1 MSPRTGT
8 AIVTGG
14 GRGIGLGVSQA
25 LAEAGYDLVICGVRP
40 EGDVPALADLR
51 GRGREVAYVQADIST
66 DEGRDR
72 LLAASD
78 AAIGVPNLLVNN
90 AGVAPLERRD
100 ILDATAESYD
110 RVMSINLRGPYF
122 LTQAVARR
130 MVAAR
135 TDQAAR
141 SAAGPGSGDTQGSG
155 AGDRPATIVFV
166 TSISA
171 TVASTNRGEY
181 CLSKAGLAMAAQLW
195 AVRLAEHGIPVYEV
209 RPGIVMT
216 DMTAAVRANYEGMM
230 RNGLLLQARWGM
242 PLDVGKAV
250 VMLAR
255 GDLGYS
261 TGQVIMVDGGMSVAR
276 L

>member
-1 MSPRTGT
+1 
-8 AIVTGG
+8 
-14 GRGIGLGVSQA
+14 
-25 LAEAGYDLVICGVRP
+25 
-40 EGDVPALADLR
+40 
-51 GRGREVAYVQADIST
+51 
-66 DEGRDR
+66 
-72 LLAASD
+72 
-78 AAIGVPNLLVNN
+78 
-90 AGVAPLERRD
+90 
-100 ILDATAESYD
+100 
-110 RVMSINLRGPYF
+110 
-122 LTQAVARR
+122 
-130 MVAAR
+130 
-135 TDQAAR
+135 
-141 SAAGPGSGDTQGSG
+141 
-155 AGDRPATIVFV
+155 
-166 TSISA
+166 
-171 TVASTNRGEY
+171 
-181 CLSKAGLAMAAQLW
+181 MAAQLW